1 MQMRFKEESVQT
13 LKQANE
19 QYRDKAVAL
28 EEEVSARASQVE
40 LMLQEMQTKEDEIE
54 QLYLQKEGRAPSTYM
69 VEIAQLKEDNLRL
82 MSMLRG
88 TKEFKEFAGY
98 VEDSGGD
105 VRHLE
110 DNLRTGTKA
119 DAPSNAQQYSAV
131 KPFQGTF
138 QHGKAS
144 RANSRGGN
152 SRTRARSESRTGN
165 TVEKSSNAKQ
175 QKGMG
180 LNSAADEHLMTTGN
194 ASEDEQALND
204 NWIPNSAYNLAHGFK
219 QQHGDELTVE
229 LVNEMLKDL
238 NRIYRERERK
248 QVQRVKQQS
257 QEEINKLKRKLTY
270 RPTYDEVGARK
281 NKQTLKRQITALT
294 SELEQLQGRK
304 KQALALQNTPAGVEM
319 VQNNLIMVTK
329 MQQQRKEMEAENAQL
344 KHNLTRIT

>member
-1 MQMRFKEESVQT
+1 
-13 LKQANE
+13 
-19 QYRDKAVAL
+19 
-28 EEEVSARASQVE
+28 
-40 LMLQEMQTKEDEIE
+40 
-54 QLYLQKEGRAPSTYM
+54 
-69 VEIAQLKEDNLRL
+69 
-82 MSMLRG
+82 
-88 TKEFKEFAGY
+88 
-98 VEDSGGD
+98 
-105 VRHLE
+105 
-110 DNLRTGTKA
+110 
-119 DAPSNAQQYSAV
+119 
-131 KPFQGTF
+131 
-138 QHGKAS
+138 
-144 RANSRGGN
+144 
-152 SRTRARSESRTGN
+152 
-165 TVEKSSNAKQ
+165 
-175 QKGMG
+175 
-180 LNSAADEHLMTTGN
+180 MTTGN

-219 QQHGDELTVE
+219 QQHGDELTFE

-344 KHNLTRIT
+344 KHNLTRITQAGYGSETHDKQKYMEGAVWMGKRMSGEVERICKVFETLMQDYKKRFAEFEQAYNEENENAQRLSRKGLSQENEDLVLDHINADKKQREMELLQLQRAQVWFLEAIQQTTVDMYERIVVMLESALFHQNEASSILQDAYTPVRKN